1 MNVGIEIH
9 DLSTTYNHRPV
20 LWGIDTNIPTN
31 SLTAIVGP
39 NGAGKS
45 TLLKSMMGL
54 IPVSSGYVQFL
65 GKPLDEMRSLIS
77 YMPQRE
83 AVDWDFPINVYDVV
97 LMGTYGKLGLFKRP
111 RAAEKEKVQRALE
124 MVGMQDFSKRQISE
138 LSGGQ
143 QQRVFFARALA
154 QDAEI
159 YLMDEPFA
167 GIDATTEEMLLS
179 LLTTMKNEGKTIVVV
194 HHDVQSVIRKFDYTL
209 LLNLRLIAAGHPKDI
224 LTEELLHSTY
234 SGRLSILSE
243 VSELIKQQ
251 EIAIRIDKV

>member
-20 LWGIDTNIPTN
+20 LWGVDVNIPSN

-54 IPVSSGYVQFL
+54 IPISNGFVHFL
-65 GKPLDEMRSLIS
+65 GKPIDEVRNLIS

-111 RAAEKEKVQRALE
+111 RAAEKETVQQALE
-124 MVGMQDFSKRQISE
+124 LVGMQDFAKRQISE

-154 QDAEI
+154 QKATI

-179 LLTTMKNEGKTIVVV
+179 LLISMKNDGKTIVVV
-194 HHDVQSVIRKFDYTL
+194 HHDVQSVIQKFDYTL
-209 LLNLRLIAAGHPKDI
+209 LLNLRLIAAGYPKEV
-224 LTEELLHSTY
+224 LTEEMLHSTY

-251 EIAIRIDKV
+251 EIAIRIDK

>member
-20 LWGIDTNIPTN
+20 LWGVDVNIPTN
-31 SLTAIVGP
+31 SLSAIVGP

-54 IPVSSGYVQFL
+54 IPTSSGYVHFL
-65 GKPLDEMRSLIS
+65 GKPIHEMRNHIS

-111 RAAEKEKVQRALE
+111 RAAEKDKVQRALE
-124 MVGMQDFSKRQISE
+124 MVGMQDFAKRQISE

-179 LLTTMKNEGKTIVVV
+179 LLTAMKNQGKTIVVV
-194 HHDVQSVIRKFDYTL
+194 HHDIQSVIRKFDFAL
-209 LLNLRLIAAGHPKDI
+209 LLNLRLIAAGNPKDI
-224 LTEELLHSTY
+224 LTEELLHSAY

-243 VSELIKQQ
+243 VAELIKQQ
-251 EIAIRIDKV
+251 EITHRIDK

>member
-54 IPVSSGYVQFL
+54 LPISSGYVQFL
-65 GKPLDEMRSLIS
+65 GKPIDEVRNLIS

-111 RAAEKEKVQRALE
+111 GAAEKEIVQHSLE
-124 MVGMQDFSKRQISE
+124 LVGMQDFVKRQISE

-154 QDAEI
+154 QQAQI

-179 LLTTMKNEGKTIVVV
+179 LLISMKNDGKTIVVV
-194 HHDVQSVIRKFDYTL
+194 HHDVQSVIQKFDYAL
-209 LLNLRLIAAGHPKDI
+209 LLNLRLIAAGHPKEI
-224 LTEELLHSTY
+224 LTEALLHSTY

-251 EIAIRIDKV
+251 EIAIRVDK

>member
-20 LWGIDTNIPTN
+20 LWGVDVNIPTN
-31 SLTAIVGP
+31 SLSAIVGP

-54 IPVSSGYVQFL
+54 IPTSSGYVHFL
-65 GKPLDEMRSLIS
+65 GKPIHEMRNHIS

-111 RAAEKEKVQRALE
+111 RAAEKDKVQRALE
-124 MVGMQDFSKRQISE
+124 MVGMQDFAKRQISE

-179 LLTTMKNEGKTIVVV
+179 LLTAMKNQGKTIVVV
-194 HHDVQSVIRKFDYTL
+194 HHDIQSVIRKFDFAL
-209 LLNLRLIAAGHPKDI
+209 LLNLRLIASGSPKDI
-224 LTEELLHSTY
+224 LTEELLHSAY

-243 VSELIKQQ
+243 VAELIKQQ
-251 EIAIRIDKV
+251 EITHRIDK